1 MLLLKF
7 HSAVTYGVIFLQVKV
22 WFQNRRMKWR
32 HTQQQQT
39 DEDKV
44 DKNQSSGSDVT
55 EADMDDS
62 VESHDHD
69 DLNSEQDSPDKD

>member
-1 MLLLKF
+1 
-7 HSAVTYGVIFLQVKV
+7 
-22 WFQNRRMKWR
+22 MKWR

-44 DKNQSSGSDVT
+44 DKNQSSGSEVT

-69 DLNSEQDSPDKD
+69 GVNSEQDSPDKD